1 MKDQEEKLKKKYN
14 LVFKYIYQNFKNI
27 LKRIKYLG
35 ISLHN
40 QANTC
45 TLKTMAVM
53 KEIKDNTEG
62 KIYHVLG
69 L

>member
-14 LVFKYIYQNFKNI
+14 LVFKYIYQNFKYI
-27 LKRIKYLG
+27 SKRIKYLG

-62 KIYHVLG
+62 KIDHVLG
-69 L
+69 F

>member
-45 TLKTMAVM
+45 TLKTMAVI
-53 KEIKDNTEG
+53 KEITDNTEG